1 MTGENGNMYMPVA
14 PAYGNGGY
22 GGGGMFG
29 DGAWWI
35 VILLLFGWGGR
46 GFGFGGG
53 NGSEVQQGFDQSA
66 IMNGLGGIQAQLNN
80 NQIASMQQ
88 GFNMQSS
95 FQECCCEN
103 RLASAALN
111 TTVAQE
117 GAATRAANAANTQSI
132 LDKLCQLEMDGIKQN
147 YEGQLRALQNQL
159 NAMGA
164 ENQSLKFAA
173 SQGAQTAQI
182 LANNEAQ
189 TVALERYLAP
199 TPVPAYMVQ
208 NPNCCGN
215 QYGGCGCNG
224 YAG

>member
-1 MTGENGNMYMPVA
+1 
-14 PAYGNGGY
+14 
-22 GGGGMFG
+22 
-29 DGAWWI
+29 
-35 VILLLFGWGGR
+35 
-46 GFGFGGG
+46 
-53 NGSEVQQGFDQSA
+53 
-66 IMNGLGGIQAQLNN
+66 
-80 NQIASMQQ
+80 
-88 GFNMQSS
+88 
-95 FQECCCEN
+95 
-103 RLASAALN
+103 
-111 TTVAQE
+111 
-117 GAATRAANAANTQSI
+117 
-132 LDKLCQLEMDGIKQN
+132 MDGIKQN